1 MSDPVDLPPPPENAF
16 LVGLKDGSL
25 TSPPTGGLQEGGV
38 VNAGQSPHRVLWVGH
53 GFRGVCCEAMTLHPS
68 LGMWESTA
76 GRGEGGAQDLGLSAF
91 QAIPGEA
98 EAEPASPAPRPALL
112 AAEGRDPAPKWGA
125 GWSTPQLSVPGP
137 GAPAGADALAVMYLL
152 STRNLRIAP

>member
-1 MSDPVDLPPPPENAF
+1 MAFVSCAMSDPVDLPPPPENAF

-38 VNAGQSPHRVLWVGH
+38 VNAGRSRHRVLWVGH

-76 GRGEGGAQDLGLSAF
+76 GRGEGVPRILASLHSRQFLERQKLSLQVPPHPPPPRA
-91 QAIPGEA
+91 PGSRGE
-98 EAEPASPAPRPALL
+98 
-112 AAEGRDPAPKWGA
+112 
-125 GWSTPQLSVPGP
+125 GP
-137 GAPAGADALAVMYLL
+137 G
-152 STRNLRIAP
+152 S